1 MRKVANFD
9 IFSSTCPY
17 FTSKYDVNNYYA
29 CTHPEQTGFY
39 EDKSGVE
46 RGCCYCQSCP
56 LGIAPDES
64 DLDNP
69 DVDWGDIT
77 RDDLVDKSGEFIE
90 DSGDYIMIN
99 TGEGATRDEV
109 IAWEKY
115 EKYINRY
122 NR

>member
-17 FTSKYDVNNYYA
+17 FTSIYDVNNFYG
-29 CTHPEQTGFY
+29 CTHPEQTDFS
-39 EDKSGVE
+39 EDKKGVK
-46 RGCCYCQSCP
+46 RGCCYCECCP
-56 LGIAPDES
+56 LGITPDES
-64 DLDNP
+64 DINNP
-69 DVDWGDIT
+69 EVDWDGIT
-77 RDDLVDKSGEFIE
+77 RDDLVDENGDFIE

-99 TGEGATRDEV
+99 VGDGATEEEKV
-109 IAWEKY
+109 AWEKY